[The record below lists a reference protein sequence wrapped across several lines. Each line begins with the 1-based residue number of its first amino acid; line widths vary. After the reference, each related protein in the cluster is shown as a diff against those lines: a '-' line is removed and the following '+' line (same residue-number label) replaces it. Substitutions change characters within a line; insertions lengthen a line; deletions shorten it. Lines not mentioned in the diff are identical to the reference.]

1 MEALAKK
8 AGPEDHRNEQQRF
21 HDALQECC
29 ELPRAV
35 CRESGRTP
43 AVAGD
48 VLDVRR
54 MLLGWEAGLFRGI
67 VGADGEREG
76 RGMAVE
82 EALLSVAAV
91 AGQAIVTAAATD
103 AWESV
108 KRRFARLVGQG
119 DQARTDLAER
129 RLEQAREEL
138 AGTAVDQLELV
149 ENRVAAAWQ
158 TRLLDVLEEHPEIAG
173 ELRALVDEFRAQLP
187 AAGHGVAAGR
197 DVTITASGGGVA
209 AGSIQGN
216 VMLSNPTSPD
226 PAN

>member
-1 MEALAKK
+1 LMS
-8 AGPEDHRNEQQRF
+8 
-21 HDALQECC
+21 
-29 ELPRAV
+29 
-35 CRESGRTP
+35 SGC
-43 AVAGD
+43 
-48 VLDVRR
+48 
-54 MLLGWEAGLFRGI
+54 LLGWEAGLVRGI

-76 RGMAVE
+76 CGMAVE

-108 KRRFARLVGQG
+108 KRRFARLAGHG

-138 AGTAVDQLELV
+138 AGAAVDQLELV

-173 ELRALVDEFRAQLP
+173 ELRALVDEVRAHLP
-187 AAGHGVAAGR
+187 AGTVSAAGHGIAAGR
-197 DVTITASGGGVA
+197 DVAITASGGGVA